1 MDNTEHTEKQMK
13 IRNAIMYL
21 MFKEPLLSYFLNYT
35 QIKFKNIE
43 TASTDGINIYISPN
57 FISKLDIKDVAFV
70 LSHEALHIIL
80 RHVPRIKAL
89 VRRLN
94 INPYIANVAADAIIN
109 TALKHIATS
118 ALPAIYCDDLP
129 QHLHELCYR
138 GAFEEIVYEL
148 IKNKYKVNVDIIED
162 LDTENY
168 NEQESGDEKS
178 TDGHCNLPR
187 GNLPHGKDEKG
198 KTAYGGKSDEEIE
211 REIIERV
218 LRSYA
223 FAKSAGNVSAGIE
236 RVISELLKPQVDW
249 RSLLRK
255 YLANQSVKRTW
266 SRLSRKLPGVYPGK
280 TLYGKPRIIVLIDT
294 SASIGERELI
304 QFMTELKNITGHAAK
319 VVVIFW
325 DADVEA
331 VYELRHPG
339 DVKKI
344 TPKGGGGTM
353 IHPALSLVDKQY
365 KDFNYIVILS
375 DWEIG
380 DLNDEDVI
388 ALLRKYSDRIIAV
401 TTFAAPPQFIK
412 KTVKINIT

>member
-1 MDNTEHTEKQMK
+1 MDKTVHDTEKQQMK
-13 IRNAIMYL
+13 KIKDAIMYL
-21 MFKEPLLSYFLNYT
+21 MFKEPLLSYFLSYT

-43 TASTDGINIYISPN
+43 TASTDGVNIYISPD

-94 INPYIANVAADAIIN
+94 IDPYVANVAADAIIN

-118 ALPAIYCDDLP
+118 ALPAIYCNDLP

-148 IKNKYKVNVDIIED
+148 VKNKYKINVDIIED

-178 TDGHCNLPR
+178 TGGHCNLPR
-187 GNLPHGKDEKG
+187 GKDEKG
-198 KTAYGGKSDEEIE
+198 KSTSSGKSDDEIE
-211 REIIERV
+211 REIMERV

-223 FAKSAGNVSAGIE
+223 FAKSAGHVSAGIE
-236 RVISELLKPQVDW
+236 RIISELLKPQVDW

-255 YLANQSVKRTW
+255 YLTSQSVKRTW

-280 TLYGKPRIIVLIDT
+280 ALYGKPHVAVLIDT

-353 IHPALSLVDKQY
+353 IYPALSLVDKQY
-365 KDFNYIVILS
+365 KDFDHIVILS

-380 DLNDEDVI
+380 DLNNEDVI

-401 TTFAAPPQFIK
+401 TTLAAPPQFIK
-412 KTVKINIT
+412 KTIKINIT